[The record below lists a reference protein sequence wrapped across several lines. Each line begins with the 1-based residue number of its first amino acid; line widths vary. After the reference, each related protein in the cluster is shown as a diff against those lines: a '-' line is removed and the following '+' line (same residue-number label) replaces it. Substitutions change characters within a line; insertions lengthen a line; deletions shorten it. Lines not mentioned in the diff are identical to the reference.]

1 MANGELIDAREAM
14 DLLGIGENDLQT
26 FVARGDLRAFRS
38 AGTMKF
44 RRDDVLS
51 LKSEKGT
58 EPTIIIP
65 AAGGR
70 KPGQSGILSAVS
82 AGPAGSGIGPAAP
95 AAGRGASGIGQP
107 IRKGSGINQPVKQ
120 ADATGEIVFDDIEL
134 LPTDD
139 GMQTQAG
146 TVVASAIQ
154 EPIGGAAQTGEMT
167 VVEGAAQ
174 TGEMTVVE
182 GAADEAQVSTGP
194 AMPVKTS
201 GSGRRAAAPAQV
213 GSRVG
218 SSVMPTPNV
227 SRVRQSSVAVA
238 RRTATVYQQKTAHPI
253 MTTILILNSAVMLFT
268 MSVFMVM
275 SFKGSYDKDSGQ
287 RIIPPFISDMYN
299 SCYDGTMFGALPGR
313 PLDEK
318 PEGEPTGRPQ
328 QGSSSPT
335 EAAH

>member
-65 AAGGR
+65 AATGR

-82 AGPAGSGIGPAAP
+82 AGPAGSGIGPAAM
-95 AAGRGASGIGQP
+95 GARQGSGIAQP
-107 IRKGSGINQPVKQ
+107 IRKGSGINPPVKQ

-154 EPIGGAAQTGEMT
+154 EPVGGAAATGEMT

-201 GSGRRAAAPAQV
+201 GSGRRAAAPAQQI

-218 SSVMPTPNV
+218 SGVMPQPNV

-238 RRTATVYQQKTAHPI
+238 RRTATVYQQKTSHPI

-287 RIIPPFISDMYN
+287 RVIPPFISDMYN

-318 PEGEPTGRPQ
+318 PEGEPAGRPQ
-328 QGSSSPT
+328 QSGGDAP
-335 EAAH
+335 APK